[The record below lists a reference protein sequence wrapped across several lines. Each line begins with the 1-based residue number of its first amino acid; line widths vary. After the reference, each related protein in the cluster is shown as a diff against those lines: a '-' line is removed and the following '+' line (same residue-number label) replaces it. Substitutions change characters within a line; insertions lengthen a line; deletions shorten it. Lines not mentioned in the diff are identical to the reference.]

1 MADGIHGKDIMTLLN
16 STPFDKARARRRRN
30 LVLGA
35 IAILIVVIAVYAYW
49 PYYMARR
56 TVNQFMTAVVHK
68 NFQMAYAIWKPDPK
82 SYPMDYFMQD
92 WGPGSRWGII
102 KSYNILDVLQPPGG
116 HASGLVVIVRINGIH
131 EDERLWVENKTHEM
145 SFYQF

>member
-1 MADGIHGKDIMTLLN
+1 MTLLD

-30 LVLGA
+30 VLLGA
-35 IAILIVVIAVYAYW
+35 AAVLILAIAVYLCW

-56 TVNQFMTAVVHK
+56 TVNQFMDALVRK
-68 NFQMAYAIWKPDPK
+68 NYQMAYAIWKPDPK

-92 WGPGSRWGII
+92 WGPSSRWGII
-102 KSYNILDVLQPPGG
+102 KSYQVLDVLQPPGG
-116 HASGLVVIVRINGIH
+116 NASGMVILVRINGIH
-131 EDERLWVENKTHEM
+131 DDARLWVENKTHEM